1 MAPSFK
7 PAYLIHGDDHG
18 RIAERRARLKELAES
33 QGGAQGVELF
43 EGDAS
48 TPETVANALNAMT
61 FALGRRFLIVDGVER
76 WKEKELAPLAE
87 VMKALPP
94 ETTVS
99 FFAREDGR
107 AKAPAPLHDLV
118 KKAGGDVAAEANV
131 KPWELPKWAVA
142 RARELGL
149 ELTPEAAR
157 MLVGHVGERQQRLLR
172 ELEKLA
178 LELRQPDRPASELVV
193 LDEATVEELTAAS
206 SQRQAWSLADALLSG
221 DPRHATRVFL
231 QLRAQGERA
240 GGLVYWMSTRLRQ
253 AHQVAVALERGESQA
268 QVKRT
273 LRMPPKAADQLVA
286 DAQRAGAER
295 LRAAVEQIADLELAT
310 RGGSRGGL
318 SEDTRTLLA
327 IHTIAA

>member
-18 RIAERRARLKELAES
+18 RISERRARLRELAES
-33 QGGAQGVELF
+33 HGAQGLELF
-43 EGDAS
+43 EGETS
-48 TPETVANALNAMT
+48 TPEAVAGALNAMT
-61 FALGRRFLIVDGVER
+61 FAIGRRFLIVEGVER
-76 WKEKELAPLAE
+76 WKEKELAPLVGA
-87 VMKALPP
+87 MAALPP
-94 ETTVS
+94 DTTVS

-107 AKAPAPLHDLV
+107 VKAPTQLHELV
-118 KKAGGDVAAEANV
+118 KRAGGDVSAETSV

-149 ELTPEAAR
+149 ELSPEAAR
-157 MLVGHVGERQQRLLR
+157 LLVAHVGERQQRLLR

-178 LELRQPDRPASELVV
+178 LELRRPEQPLTDPVV
-193 LDEATVEELTAAS
+193 LDEGMIEELTAAS

-221 DPRHATRVFL
+221 DRRHATRVFL

-310 RGGSRGGL
+310 RGGTRGGV
-318 SEDTRTLLA
+318 SEDTRTLLTIQA
-327 IHTIAA
+327 IAS